1 MKKRILSLLLVI
13 LFTVSLMPLDVFAV
27 SGTVATVGST
37 EYTDIDA
44 AVTAWQSSNN
54 SVLTLKAD
62 VTLGAPAVLKST
74 YTYTLNL
81 GTFTMTAA
89 SGKNAIEITPETQ
102 NNDNHK
108 CLIINSDAQNP
119 GGITAP
125 GKSCIYYKK
134 TASFKDRSQIV
145 INGGNFLG
153 CHTLDIYSNGN
164 TNCIQVYIN
173 GGTFS
178 SDGTPVTGWKDAPFY
193 LRKCRFITSG
203 GVFNTAVYCDGDT
216 NAYRLFKAG
225 KFESFKFLTEQ
236 SDTQKLTFGTSVSNY
251 NNGLYVD
258 DNDYLNV
265 GGSVITSAGTTY
277 QAKGSYSSWSTY
289 LQYSSAITN
298 GLYYTSALSALTNH
312 TSAAF
317 TLYPDNFG
325 NALDLTGIN
334 YKGTITLPE
343 ADDFLNITFAEG
355 TTPEWKVTTAL
366 AGKIV
371 VYTDSIN
378 AGVVTRAYAVK
389 DAYTVNHHLQK
400 VDQSGYTVD
409 TTEIL
414 GDDAGQLTA
423 AAAKTYT
430 GFTVKPFAQKTIEV
444 GGGTAIDIY
453 YDRIPYTVTYK
464 ADGTVV
470 DTQQVVY
477 QGNAVAPAIPD
488 KEGYTQTAPV
498 WDNDGT
504 NITVDTTINA
514 VYTANNYTVTYKIDG
529 VTVDT
534 QTVAHGADAVAP
546 VIPDKEGY
554 TQTAPVWDND
564 GTNITADT
572 TINAVYTIN
581 TYTVT
586 YKADGATVNTQ
597 TVAHGADAVAPAIPD
612 KEGYTQTAPVWDND
626 GTNITVDTTI
636 NAVYTANNY
645 TVTYKIDGVTVDT
658 QTVAHGADAAAPTIP
673 DKEGY
678 TQTAPTWDNNGKNI
692 TADTTINAVYT
703 INTYTVTYKADGATV
718 NTQTVAHGADAVA
731 PAIPVKEGYDDTAP
745 MWDNDG
751 TNITADTVINAVYV
765 KNLPGEFEDTTPADN
780 AADGKL
786 NQDIDKV
793 KDSIPFTPEETQDIQ
808 LGYDVDIWLDVND
821 ITDTVSADEKV
832 LVAEKIGKDTAAMYL
847 DIVMYKQIEESQPV
861 ALDKL
866 DSAVNIVIRLTD
878 ELINKDT
885 SVVRTYYIVHVHDGE
900 TEIITPVYDKAA
912 QTLTFPA
919 DEFSTY
925 TVVYRDTAAVTNP
938 DTGDTFDHTLFV
950 IAAASG
956 IAALTLKKK
965 KAF

>member
-534 QTVAHGADAVAP
+534 QTVAHGADA
-546 VIPDKEGY
+546 
-554 TQTAPVWDND
+554 
-564 GTNITADT
+564 
-572 TINAVYTIN
+572 
-581 TYTVT
+581 
-586 YKADGATVNTQ
+586 
-597 TVAHGADAVAPAIPD
+597 
-612 KEGYTQTAPVWDND
+612 
-626 GTNITVDTTI
+626 
-636 NAVYTANNY
+636 
-645 TVTYKIDGVTVDT
+645 
-658 QTVAHGADAAAPTIP
+658 AAPTIP